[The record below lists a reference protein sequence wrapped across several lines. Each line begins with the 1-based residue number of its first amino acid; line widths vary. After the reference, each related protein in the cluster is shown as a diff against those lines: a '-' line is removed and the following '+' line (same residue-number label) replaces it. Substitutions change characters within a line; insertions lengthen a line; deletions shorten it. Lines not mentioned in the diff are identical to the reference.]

1 MRSSILPQII
11 FFSLYFVDFIF
22 GIQVQEAEQSVFCF
36 SLQEDKEKTELI
48 RRRIHHFIAA
58 IALTSS
64 SVGSRVAA
72 LEERLTSGLTSPA
85 GTSVEPLIECEMER
99 RILSHHSK

>member
-1 MRSSILPQII
+1 M
-11 FFSLYFVDFIF
+11 
-22 GIQVQEAEQSVFCF
+22 QVQEAEQSVFCF
-36 SLQEDKEKTELI
+36 SLQEGTERDELI